1 MTKLFILG
9 TANAI
14 PGMDRE
20 NTYFLL
26 DGDAQSVLIDC
37 GINAFPR
44 LQSAGISYTAISDII
59 LTHFHPDHVT
69 GLPLTLMDWWLLGRK
84 SPLKIHG
91 LPHTLERTQLMM
103 DLFDWQQWPG
113 FFPVT
118 FHPLDE
124 SLVTIMDTGSIKIQS
139 MAVKHLIPT
148 IGLRME
154 VKSSKKVIAYSC
166 DTEPCPAVIQLA
178 ADADIL
184 IHEAAGEAKG
194 HSSARQSGMD
204 AAQANAKT
212 LMLIHY
218 PAEVSEEELIMD
230 AKEYF
235 GGQVLLARDGMVI
248 D

>member
-26 DGDAQSVLIDC
+26 ENADQSVLIDC

-44 LQSAGISYTAISDII
+44 LMHAGISHHNISDII

-84 SPLKIHG
+84 TPLCIHG
-91 LPHTLERTQLMM
+91 LPHTLERTQAMM
-103 DLFDWQQWPG
+103 DLFDWQLWPG

-118 FHPLDE
+118 FHPLHD
-124 SLVTIMDTGSIKIQS
+124 SLVTVLDNESIKIQS

-154 VKSSKKVIAYSC
+154 MKKTKKVIAYSC
-166 DTEPCPAVIQLA
+166 DTEPCQAVIQLG
-178 ADADIL
+178 ADVDIL
-184 IHEAAGEAKG
+184 IHEAAGDAKG
-194 HSSARQSGMD
+194 HSSARQCGTD

-218 PAEVSEEELIMD
+218 PADIAEETLILD
-230 AKEYF
+230 ARETF
-235 GGQVLLARDGMVI
+235 GGQVLLATDGMVI
-248 D
+248 E